1 MLLHRQQQKI
11 DVPLFQEVFCF
22 VWLFRIDESPNIC
35 NDQSQAAIPFNF
47 ESHTAVCPL
56 ANSRRQVA
64 RTWWGMRW
72 LLLPY
77 NTDACVVFEVS
88 RHMRP
93 ISNTC
98 HPYLWAETIFFRENR
113 RCALHAFWREG
124 ITQKKPDGKCKII
137 SLIGPF
143 KPVMWKQTLVFSYSN
158 LMYLKFP
165 VLTKKQVL
173 GLIKTLSTYFY
184 YRDMKNCFWNDCNWL
199 FPRDCEETGET
210 KSMTA
215 KKHQVKHAFGWFF
228 VFCNTS
234 CNYFSQQYLTAYSH
248 AIPNFPPQYT

>member
-1 MLLHRQQQKI
+1 MPPIFMSRNYFFFAKI
-11 DVPLFQEVFCF
+11 GVVPFM
-22 VWLFRIDESPNIC
+22 RSDERV
-35 NDQSQAAIPFNF
+35 
-47 ESHTAVCPL
+47 SHK
-56 ANSRRQVA
+56 
-64 RTWWGMRW
+64 
-72 LLLPY
+72 
-77 NTDACVVFEVS
+77 
-88 RHMRP
+88 
-93 ISNTC
+93 
-98 HPYLWAETIFFRENR
+98 
-113 RCALHAFWREG
+113 
-124 ITQKKPDGKCKII
+124 KKPDGKCKII

-199 FPRDCEETGET
+199 FPRDCKETGET

-248 AIPNFPPQYT
+248 AIPNFPPQCT